1 MLHLKIIKP
10 YPVVKPKPVRLVG
23 CQSVFIIKSNLIYD
37 KKESSVSDC

>member
-1 MLHLKIIKP
+1 MLHLKIIKA
-10 YPVVKPKPVRLVG
+10 YPVVKSTPVRLVG